1 MNEFK
6 NILLVSGSGR
16 NCGKTT
22 VACKIIKQLKKKG
35 LVYGLKITPH
45 FHITGDDQ
53 QIVDEGAG
61 YKIFRETNY
70 CSGKDSSR
78 MLVAGAKE
86 VYFIQCSDES
96 LLRIYKQLKQ
106 LIPEGFPVV
115 CESGSFASIYQ
126 PGLHILVKVVDGD
139 DSKRSYKSNLEKSEI
154 IITAREFNKT
164 NLSSHIN
171 YSDNQWTIDRKFND

>member
-1 MNEFK
+1 MKEFK

-22 VACKIIKQLKKKG
+22 VACNIIKQLKKKG

-45 FHITGDDQ
+45 FHIIGDDQ

-78 MLVAGAKE
+78 MLNAGADV
-86 VYFIQCSDES
+86 VYFIQCSDNNLS
-96 LLRIYKQLKQ
+96 GIYEQLKQ

-126 PGLHILVKVVDGD
+126 PGLHILVDGVDCD
-139 DSKRSYKSNLEKSEI
+139 DSKISYKSNLEKSEI
-154 IITAREFNKT
+154 IITAGEFNQT
-164 NLSSHIN
+164 NISYHIN
-171 YSDNQWTIDRKFND
+171 YSDNQWTIDRNYND